1 MFSGLVGQALAIG
14 IARDRNESALVVLL
28 WGAAFFLAGR
38 SVPMCWDR
46 GAGSLDGLDIPSSAP
61 RWPILVPGR
70 PVPA

>member
-1 MFSGLVGQALAIG
+1 MLSGLVGQALPIG
-14 IARDRNESALVVLL
+14 MTRVEGALLFFFAL
-28 WGAAFFLAGR
+28 ERSIFLAGR

-61 RWPILVPGR
+61 RWPLLVPGR